1 MIFRNTV
8 LSNAGHICTYVQ
20 VHGGPGN
27 SSGHMVLNKIAAEEW
42 YWNGISPMFQRKWF
56 ENDC

>member
-1 MIFRNTV
+1 MPV
-8 LSNAGHICTYVQ
+8 TYVHMYIVQ